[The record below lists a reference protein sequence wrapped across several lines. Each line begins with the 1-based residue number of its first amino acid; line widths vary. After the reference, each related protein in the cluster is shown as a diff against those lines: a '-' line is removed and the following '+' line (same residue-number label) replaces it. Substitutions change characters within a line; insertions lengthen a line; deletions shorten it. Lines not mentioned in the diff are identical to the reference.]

1 MTPAEK
7 EITENQKELE
17 LLRLLWLAAAKD
29 PKESKRLAD
38 RIDMLLDLRVELL
51 KLQ

>member
-1 MTPAEK
+1 MTTAA
-7 EITENQKELE
+7 TELAKNQKELE
-17 LLRLLWLAAAKD
+17 ALQMLWLAAAND

-38 RIDMLLDLRVELL
+38 RIDRLLDLRVELL